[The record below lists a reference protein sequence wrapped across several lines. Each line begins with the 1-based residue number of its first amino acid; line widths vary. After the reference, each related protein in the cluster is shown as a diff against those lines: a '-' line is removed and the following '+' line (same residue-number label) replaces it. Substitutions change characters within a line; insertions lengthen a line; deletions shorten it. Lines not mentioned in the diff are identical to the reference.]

1 MFVTVKELPSVTSSW
16 QTFMKLT
23 WFDANSWLIETGGQ
37 RILID
42 PWLVGDLVFA
52 NAPWLVRGMRL
63 QSIPMPQNID
73 VILLSQGLADHAHLE
88 TLQQLDKSIPVVAS
102 VEAAKVAEACGFQSV
117 KALAHGQK
125 LHLGEE
131 AHDQGLDIQAFMGAV
146 VGPMKRE
153 NAYVL
158 SFLAAGVRLYYEP
171 HGYPDIEHLKTIGAV
186 EVAITPMVNQT
197 LMGVAPVIR
206 GHIAAPQIAELL
218 TPQVMLPTAEA
229 GNVIYDGLIAP
240 TLTSRG
246 GADEMRSR
254 FTSEGKN
261 IRIIQPVSGETI
273 TLNLNVD
280 KDSQAS

>member
-1 MFVTVKELPSVTSSW
+1 
-16 QTFMKLT
+16 MKLT
-23 WFDANSWLIETGGQ
+23 WFDANSWLIEAGGQ

-88 TLQQLDKSIPVVAS
+88 TLQQLDNSIPVVAS
-102 VEAAKVAEACGFQSV
+102 AEAAKIAEACGFESV
-117 KALAHGQK
+117 TALVHGQK

-131 AHDQGLDIQAFMGAV
+131 APDQGLGIQAFMGAV
-146 VGPMKRE
+146 VGPLKRE

-158 SFLAAGVRLYYEP
+158 SFLSAGVRLYYEP
-171 HGYPDIEHLKTIGAV
+171 HGYPDIENLKTIGAV

-229 GNVIYDGLIAP
+229 GNVSYDGLIAP

-273 TLNLNVD
+273 TLHLKVD
-280 KDSQAS
+280 RDSEAS

>member
-1 MFVTVKELPSVTSSW
+1 MTSSW
-16 QTFMKLT
+16 QAFMKLT
-23 WFDANSWLIETGGQ
+23 WFDANSWLIEAGGQ

-52 NAPWLVRGMRL
+52 SAPWLVRGMRL

-73 VILLSQGLADHAHLE
+73 VILLSQGLADHAHPE

-102 VEAAKVAEACGFQSV
+102 VEGAKVAEACGFKSV
-117 KALAHGQK
+117 TALAHGQK
-125 LHLGEE
+125 LHLGKE

-146 VGPMKRE
+146 VGPLKRE

-158 SFLAAGVRLYYEP
+158 SFLSAGVRLYYEP

-218 TPQVMLPTAEA
+218 TPKVMLPTAEA
-229 GNVIYDGLIAP
+229 GNVSYDGLIAP
-240 TLTSRG
+240 TLTSKG
-246 GADEMRSR
+246 GAEEMRSR

-273 TLNLNVD
+273 TL
-280 KDSQAS
+280 KF